1 MSIVAADLPLFLPA
15 TLATSLT
22 APTSIGGATTA
33 TQITGSS
40 IGEVLF
46 AMSANTYGGA
56 TKTQYG
62 KLFQGNAHATIDLTS
77 AVMFLDNAMDDSAG
91 GYVTTAVSTS
101 ASDGSNVTL
110 RVIGETVSADA
121 QDEFAMNGT
130 TAATGSTTLASRWC
144 CELRDTSTGALTPAV
159 GTISIKENGVVIAIL
174 SPGMCSVTAEIKF
187 GLAATLNDTAT
198 TTDASTAPGGI
209 SFAKP
214 RTAAAG
220 TAVANSGTLT
230 ALAEQGVW
238 LKWECR
244 DGRRAS
250 ADVEIY
256 LRCQGETT

>member
-1 MSIVAADLPLFLPA
+1 MPIVAADLALYLPT

-22 APTSIGGATTA
+22 APTNIGGAASGTK
-33 TQITGSS
+33 ITGSS

-62 KLFQGNAHATIDLTS
+62 KLFQANDHATIDLTS
-77 AVMFLDNAMDDSAG
+77 AVLWLDNGMDDSAG

-101 ASDGSNVTL
+101 EEDGSNVTL

-121 QDEFAMNGT
+121 QDDFALNGT
-130 TAATGSTTLASRWC
+130 STATGSVTFAERWV
-144 CELRDTSTGALTPAV
+144 CELRDTDTGALTPAV
-159 GTISIKENGVVIAIL
+159 GTISIKENGVTIAVMH
-174 SPGMCSVTAEIKF
+174 PGQSTVTAEITF
-187 GLAATLNDTAT
+187 GKAATLGDTAT
-198 TTDASTAPGGI
+198 TTDASTAPAGI

-214 RTAAAG
+214 RTAATG

-230 ALAEQGVW
+230 ASTKQGIW
-238 LKWECR
+238 LKWECA

-256 LRCQGETT
+256 LLCQGDTT